1 MAIQSVIW
9 LISTLQAPLTHLL
22 PDRYAEDKDSG
33 QNFSFRCH
41 RGEPVTV
48 NTMNRTSETA
58 VYSVNDISFNRL
70 HGTFST
76 AGSDGSLSFW

>member
-1 MAIQSVIW
+1 M
-9 LISTLQAPLTHLL
+9 
-22 PDRYAEDKDSG
+22 
-33 QNFSFRCH
+33 
-41 RGEPVTV
+41 TV
-48 NTMNRTSETA
+48 NQMNRTTETA